1 MRAPL
6 VPACYDSSVNWLL
19 PWLLMAQA
27 ATFPILAPGAEVRL
41 VSPDLLEIH
50 ATGRVEDGLL
60 ALSGDALP
68 VGLEVRVLVFQPD
81 VDDAG
86 RAAVAS
92 GAAAIPARVR
102 ADGVLVAT
110 PSGAGRLLRTI
121 LAEQGIA
128 LQLPGDPP
136 R

>member
-1 MRAPL
+1 MH
-6 VPACYDSSVNWLL
+6 WLL

-50 ATGRVEDGLL
+50 ATGRVEDGMLV
-60 ALSGDALP
+60 LSGDALP

-81 VDDAG
+81 VDDAD
-86 RAAVAS
+86 RAAVAA
-92 GAAAIPARVR
+92 GAAAIPARVH
-102 ADGVLVAT
+102 ADGILVAT
-110 PSGAGRLLRTI
+110 PSGAGRLLGTI

-128 LQLPGDPP
+128 LRLPGDPL